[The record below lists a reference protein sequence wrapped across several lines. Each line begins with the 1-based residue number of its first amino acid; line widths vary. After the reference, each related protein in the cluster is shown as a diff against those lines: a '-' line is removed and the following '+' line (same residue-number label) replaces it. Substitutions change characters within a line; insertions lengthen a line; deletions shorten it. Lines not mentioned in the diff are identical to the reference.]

1 MRRWGIAVAL
11 VLMLLAS
18 PTIRDARACPNC
30 REAVANDASDAGRQ
44 AIGFGWSILFMMA
57 MPFTLLGAG
66 SVMVVR
72 AVRRG
77 GLPEL

>member
-1 MRRWGIAVAL
+1 MRPLPKIAIALAL
-11 VLMLLAS
+11 VLGVAS
-18 PTIRDARACPNC
+18 DGRACPNC
-30 REAVANDASDAGRQ
+30 REAVANQAGDAGLQ
-44 AIGFGWSILFMMA
+44 ANGFAWSILFMMA

-66 SVMVVR
+66 SLMIVR